1 MVERIGTSG
10 SLARAAIEAALKSQS
25 DAVQRMAR
33 LAAPAGAAITSGAA
47 APAGAAPLA
56 PAQSAPTA
64 DFARAVTEGLAEVD
78 RDVKRADA
86 LALDVATGKV
96 TDFHEVAAQLKQSEL
111 TLKFALEVRN
121 KFIDAYREVMRM
133 SV

>member
-33 LAAPAGAAITSGAA
+33 LAAPNGAA
-47 APAGAAPLA
+47 APADAAPLA
-56 PAQSAPTA
+56 PADSAPKA
-64 DFARAVTEGLAEVD
+64 DFARAVADGLREVD

-111 TLKFALEVRN
+111 TLKFTLEVRN

>member
-33 LAAPAGAAITSGAA
+33 LAAPNGAA

-56 PAQSAPTA
+56 PADAAPKA
-64 DFARAVTEGLAEVD
+64 DFARAVADGLREVD

-111 TLKFALEVRN
+111 TLKFTLEVRN